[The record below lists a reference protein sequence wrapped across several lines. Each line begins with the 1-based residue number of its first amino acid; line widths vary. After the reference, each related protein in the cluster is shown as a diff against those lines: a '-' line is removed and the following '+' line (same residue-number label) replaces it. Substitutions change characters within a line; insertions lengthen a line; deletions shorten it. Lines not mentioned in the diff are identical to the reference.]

1 MNYKQLI
8 NSNKLF
14 FGLFVFLTIMP
25 LVSSI
30 ALGYKVPDFEP
41 WLLSL
46 SSLQVVFLFL
56 VVSVMLSIGFSTS
69 FIAVASGFIWGWPV
83 FILVCISYLM
93 ASFYGYII
101 ATRLDKGKLIKELGD
116 FPEINVFLVNIKEL
130 PNLFTFFSRISPM
143 LPFAMTN
150 YLLSVLG
157 IRWKSFM
164 LFTFLGMLPRT
175 TLFFW
180 AGTQVKSIL
189 EVKDASGSW
198 WMKAIMVGMVTI
210 SLFFIMKIL
219 NGKLKKQ
226 LKGL

>member
-1 MNYKQLI
+1 MNYKELI

-14 FGLFVFLTIMP
+14 FALFVFLTVMP
-25 LVSSI
+25 LVTSI
-30 ALGYKVPDFEP
+30 ILGYQVPNMEP
-41 WLLSL
+41 WLTSL
-46 SSLQVVFLFL
+46 SVVEILILFV

-83 FILVCISYLM
+83 FVLVCVSYLM
-93 ASFYGYII
+93 ASMYGFLV
-101 ATRLDKGKLIKELGD
+101 ATRLDKGKLLRELGD
-116 FPEINVFLVNIKEL
+116 FPEINVFLTNIKDL
-130 PNLFTFFSRISPM
+130 PNLFTFFSRVSPM

-157 IRWKSFM
+157 IRWKSFV

-180 AGTQVKSIL
+180 LGTQLKSIL
-189 EVKDASGSW
+189 EVKDASNSLW
-198 WMKAIMVGMVTI
+198 VRVVMIGMVTI
-210 SLFFIMKIL
+210 SLIFIMRIL